1 MRTLLLPEGL
11 DDGFGQ
17 HGHHDLQDQRLR
29 GERRPGRDGGRLCGS
44 DGRRIVARV
53 GPTTRT
59 VGTVGQ
65 AGGEHQQ
72 PRHERQPDALDLGL
86 GQAGE
91 VGDHDGGEGAAGQEP
106 QLPVADASQA
116 QRHRRARC
124 HGQRGRVAEGREVGE
139 GPAGAHAGQVADVGG
154 GQPVEPPEAGG
165 GEGSEHRRPAER
177 GTGQHGPAPP
187 HGDHHDRHQ
196 HQRRQ
201 AVAQVHAEAEE
212 HAAGD
217 GQDGSAAQ
225 GAPWRRGQDEQGHG
239 PGTDRGVERVGRGD
253 RPEDRRGEH
262 QERRRLA
269 GATLAGHVAHGEEHG
284 RGGGGAGHQK
294 ERGGTRGTAEADPV
308 EADEEQGGPQRVA
321 LHVDGVALED
331 GRLGEGVDEAPEAD
345 VVDLGHHGRVLEAPV
360 EPTVEAG
367 RPPHQRQRTTPR
379 QADEGGGEEQ
389 ATPAEAD
396 APAGQAGG
404 QHQAEAEHHRH
415 GRQEG
420 EVDRTG
426 ERWCLE
432 LPVDAERDPHQGCHR
447 DQRDPGEHRP
457 GPGQALVRSRAV
469 PDVVLPMLDE
479 AAAIEA
485 VLAAMPAGYRPIVV
499 DNGSTDGSP
508 DLARAAGALVV
519 HEPERGFGSACWAG
533 LLAATDDVVCF
544 MDADGSLD
552 PADLPLVADPVL
564 AGVADLVLGE
574 RIATAGAWPAHARVA
589 NRFLAFEVRRRTDL
603 ALRDLGPLRAVRRQ
617 ALLDLG
623 MVDRRFGWPLE
634 MVLRADR
641 AGWRVAEVPV
651 PYRPREGRSKVT
663 GTVKGTVRTV
673 RDMSRILRTT

>member
-1 MRTLLLPEGL
+1 M
-11 DDGFGQ
+11 
-17 HGHHDLQDQRLR
+17 
-29 GERRPGRDGGRLCGS
+29 
-44 DGRRIVARV
+44 
-53 GPTTRT
+53 
-59 VGTVGQ
+59 
-65 AGGEHQQ
+65 
-72 PRHERQPDALDLGL
+72 
-86 GQAGE
+86 
-91 VGDHDGGEGAAGQEP
+91 
-106 QLPVADASQA
+106 
-116 QRHRRARC
+116 
-124 HGQRGRVAEGREVGE
+124 
-139 GPAGAHAGQVADVGG
+139 
-154 GQPVEPPEAGG
+154 
-165 GEGSEHRRPAER
+165 
-177 GTGQHGPAPP
+177 
-187 HGDHHDRHQ
+187 
-196 HQRRQ
+196 
-201 AVAQVHAEAEE
+201 
-212 HAAGD
+212 
-217 GQDGSAAQ
+217 
-225 GAPWRRGQDEQGHG
+225 
-239 PGTDRGVERVGRGD
+239 
-253 RPEDRRGEH
+253 
-262 QERRRLA
+262 
-269 GATLAGHVAHGEEHG
+269 
-284 RGGGGAGHQK
+284 
-294 ERGGTRGTAEADPV
+294 
-308 EADEEQGGPQRVA
+308 
-321 LHVDGVALED
+321 
-331 GRLGEGVDEAPEAD
+331 
-345 VVDLGHHGRVLEAPV
+345 
-360 EPTVEAG
+360 
-367 RPPHQRQRTTPR
+367 
-379 QADEGGGEEQ
+379 
-389 ATPAEAD
+389 
-396 APAGQAGG
+396 
-404 QHQAEAEHHRH
+404 
-415 GRQEG
+415 
-420 EVDRTG
+420 
-426 ERWCLE
+426 
-432 LPVDAERDPHQGCHR
+432 
-447 DQRDPGEHRP
+447 
-457 GPGQALVRSRAV
+457 